1 MTDNGLMAKQIAH
14 LYQPQRVA
22 RPRSLGRQE
31 RKALAG
37 LARVANLTLPFHKL
51 VQSQIALPSPLNE
64 CMTAF
69 VAVAEE
75 FTEQRNR
82 NSVGDCSAA

>member
-22 RPRSLGRQE
+22 RPRSPGRQD

-37 LARVANLTLPFHKL
+37 LPRVANLRLPFHKL
-51 VQSQIALPSPLNE
+51 QSQIALPSPLNE
-64 CMTAF
+64 RMTAF

-82 NSVGDCSAA
+82 NSVGDCSTA